1 MVSLFF
7 IFILYFFASKWKFE
21 QLRLQASLVEGFRV
35 VLRLQWTSKSS
46 DFVKDILQKS
56 TCKASSKVLLS
67 GFQTAQVSKMELE
80 GAPKA
85 SHEPW
90 FESSCTFWTPRGA
103 TWRSRRAAEQIILWF
118 IKILISF
125 STDFHDFWNAPL
137 LSWIQIQLP
146 ADVQVTFNS

>member
-7 IFILYFFASKWKFE
+7 TFILYFFASKWNLNSYGSKQGLWAVSRCFWGSAE
-21 QLRLQASLVEGFRV
+21 PPKVVILLGTSFKNRLFKQCASK
-35 VLRLQWTSKSS
+35 T
-46 DFVKDILQKS
+46 
-56 TCKASSKVLLS
+56 SSKVLLS
-67 GFQTAQVSKMELE
+67 GFQTAQVSKMKPE

-103 TWRSRRAAEQIILWF
+103 TAEQIILWF
-118 IKILISF
+118 VKIVISF
-125 STDFHDFWNAPL
+125 STDFYDFWNAPL

-146 ADVQVTFNS
+146 ADVQVTFNG